1 MWVEDLPN
9 GKYKY
14 CERYKDAKGKIRKV
28 SVTLDKNSSRA
39 QNEASRLLF
48 NKIDAKL
55 EKEKQKIEDEQN
67 KIASITFWEVQDEY
81 FSIYEETVK
90 AKTASLRDTAKKKIR
105 SLVSEDTLLSDVN
118 SVFIL
123 EILEKLYYKE
133 NYSYSYIKTLKASFN
148 MVLDYAISKEYLSV
162 NPIHNVKIKKK
173 VLTLEQREKKKEKYL
188 ERSELKQVIKDMA
201 VIDKSSALLIEFMS
215 LTGLRFGEC
224 VAIQN
229 KNIENNVLHI
239 NGTWDSV
246 SNSKTTTKNIYSD
259 RKITLP
265 KRCLQI
271 IDEYPLKYL
280 KDKISKDNYIFI
292 YKNNKPYNISVVN
305 SRLKKINSS
314 KNLSTHIFRHT
325 HIALLTEL
333 GIPLKSIMERVGHN
347 NPQTTLSIYSHVT
360 EEMSKNII
368 EKLNEIDLLN

>member
-1 MWVEDLPN
+1 MWIEDLPN

-14 CERYKDAKGKIRKV
+14 CERYTDTKGKLRKV

-39 QNEASRLLF
+39 QNEASRLLY
-48 NKIDAKL
+48 NKIDAKI
-55 EKEKQKIEDEQN
+55 EKEKHKIADEQT
-67 KIASITFWEVQDEY
+67 KLASITFWEVQDEY

-90 AKTASLRDTAKKKIR
+90 AKTASLRETAKKKIR
-105 SLVSEDTLLSDVN
+105 SLVSEKTLLSDVD

-123 EILEKLYYKE
+123 EILEKLYYQE
-133 NYSYSYIKTLKASFN
+133 NYSYSYIKTIKASFN
-148 MVLDYAISKEYLSV
+148 MVLDYAISKKYITV
-162 NPIHNVKIKKK
+162 NPISKVRIKKK
-173 VLTLEQREKKKEKYL
+173 PQTLEQREKKKEKYL

-201 VIDKSSALLIEFMS
+201 VIDKSTSLLIEFMS

-224 VAIQN
+224 VAIQK
-229 KNIENNVLHI
+229 KNIENNILHV

-265 KRCLQI
+265 KRCIQI
-271 IDEYPLKYL
+271 IEEYPLKYPN
-280 KDKISKDNYIFI
+280 DKISNDNYIFI
-292 YKNNKPYNISVVN
+292 YKNHKPYSLSVVN

-325 HIALLTEL
+325 HIALLTEI

>member
-1 MWVEDLPN
+1 MWVEDLAN

-14 CERYKDAKGKIRKV
+14 CERYTDTKGKIRKV

-39 QNEASRLLF
+39 RNEASRLLY

-105 SLVSEDTLLSDVN
+105 SLVSEETFLSDVD

-162 NPIHNVKIKKK
+162 NPISNVKSK
-173 VLTLEQREKKKEKYL
+173 R
-188 ERSELKQVIKDMA
+188 
-201 VIDKSSALLIEFMS
+201 KS
-215 LTGLRFGEC
+215 
-224 VAIQN
+224 
-229 KNIENNVLHI
+229 
-239 NGTWDSV
+239 
-246 SNSKTTTKNIYSD
+246 
-259 RKITLP
+259 
-265 KRCLQI
+265 
-271 IDEYPLKYL
+271 
-280 KDKISKDNYIFI
+280 
-292 YKNNKPYNISVVN
+292 
-305 SRLKKINSS
+305 
-314 KNLSTHIFRHT
+314 
-325 HIALLTEL
+325 
-333 GIPLKSIMERVGHN
+333 
-347 NPQTTLSIYSHVT
+347 
-360 EEMSKNII
+360 
-368 EKLNEIDLLN
+368 

>member
-1 MWVEDLPN
+1 MWIEDLPN

-14 CERYKDAKGKIRKV
+14 CERYTDTKGMLRKV

-39 QNEASRLLF
+39 QNEASRLLY
-48 NKIDAKL
+48 NKIDAKI
-55 EKEKQKIEDEQN
+55 EKEKKKINDEQT
-67 KIASITFWEVQDEY
+67 KLASITFWEVQDEY

-90 AKTASLRDTAKKKIR
+90 AKTASLRETAKKKIR
-105 SLVSEDTLLSDVN
+105 SLISEKTLLSDVD

-123 EILEKLYYKE
+123 EILEKLYYQE
-133 NYSYSYIKTLKASFN
+133 NYSYSYVKTIKASFN
-148 MVLDYAISKEYLSV
+148 MVLDYAISKKYITV
-162 NPIHNVKIKKK
+162 NPISNVRIKKK
-173 VLTLEQREKKKEKYL
+173 TQTLEQREKKKEKYL

-201 VIDKSSALLIEFMS
+201 VIDKSTSLLIEFMS

-224 VAIQN
+224 VAIQK
-229 KNIENNVLHI
+229 KNIENNILHV

-265 KRCLQI
+265 KRCVQI
-271 IDEYPLKYL
+271 IEEYPLKYPN
-280 KDKISKDNYIFI
+280 DKISNDNYIFI
-292 YKNNKPYNISVVN
+292 YKNHKPYSLSVVN

>member
-1 MWVEDLPN
+1 MWVEDLAN

-14 CERYKDAKGKIRKV
+14 CERYTDTKGKIRKV

-39 QNEASRLLF
+39 QNEASRLLY

-105 SLVSEDTLLSDVN
+105 SLVSEETLLSDVN

-148 MVLDYAISKEYLSV
+148 MVLDYAISKEYLAV
-162 NPIHNVKIKKK
+162 NPISNVKIKKK

-201 VIDKSSALLIEFMS
+201 VIDKSTSLLIEFMS

-224 VAIQN
+224 VAIQI

-239 NGTWDSV
+239 N
-246 SNSKTTTKNIYSD
+246 
-259 RKITLP
+259 
-265 KRCLQI
+265 
-271 IDEYPLKYL
+271 
-280 KDKISKDNYIFI
+280 
-292 YKNNKPYNISVVN
+292 
-305 SRLKKINSS
+305 
-314 KNLSTHIFRHT
+314 LSLIHI
-325 HIALLTEL
+325 
-333 GIPLKSIMERVGHN
+333 
-347 NPQTTLSIYSHVT
+347 
-360 EEMSKNII
+360 
-368 EKLNEIDLLN
+368 

>member
-1 MWVEDLPN
+1 MWIEDLPN

-14 CERYKDAKGKIRKV
+14 CERYTDTKGKLRKV
-28 SVTLDKNSSRA
+28 TVTLDKNSSRA
-39 QNEASRLLF
+39 QNEASRLLY
-48 NKIDAKL
+48 NKIDAKI
-55 EKEKQKIEDEQN
+55 EKEKKKIDDEQT
-67 KIASITFWEVQDEY
+67 KLASITFWEAQDEY

-90 AKTASLRDTAKKKIR
+90 AKTASLRETAKRKIR
-105 SLVSEDTLLSDVN
+105 SLVNAETLLSDVD

-123 EILEKLYYKE
+123 EILEKLYYQE
-133 NYSYSYIKTLKASFN
+133 NYSYSYIKTVKASFN
-148 MVLDYAISKEYLSV
+148 MVLDYAISKKYITV
-162 NPIHNVKIKKK
+162 NPISNVRIKKK
-173 VLTLEQREKKKEKYL
+173 TQTLEQREKKKEKYL
-188 ERSELKQVIKDMA
+188 ERNELKQVIKDMA
-201 VIDKSSALLIEFMS
+201 VIDKSTSLLIEFMS

-224 VAIQN
+224 VAIQK
-229 KNIENNVLHI
+229 KNIENNILHV

-265 KRCLQI
+265 KRCVQI
-271 IDEYPLKYL
+271 IEEYPLKYPN
-280 KDKISKDNYIFI
+280 DKISNDNYIFI
-292 YKNNKPYNISVVN
+292 YKNHKPYSLSVVN

-325 HIALLTEL
+325 HIALLTEI
-333 GIPLKSIMERVGHN
+333 GVPLKSIMERVGHN

>member
-1 MWVEDLPN
+1 MWIEDLPN

-14 CERYKDAKGKIRKV
+14 CERYTDTKGKLRKV

-39 QNEASRLLF
+39 QNEASRLLY
-48 NKIDAKL
+48 NKIDAKI
-55 EKEKQKIEDEQN
+55 EKEKHKIADEQT
-67 KIASITFWEVQDEY
+67 KLASITFWEVQDEY

-90 AKTASLRDTAKKKIR
+90 AKTASLRETAKKKIR
-105 SLVSEDTLLSDVN
+105 SLVNAETLLSDVD

-123 EILEKLYYKE
+123 EILEKLYYQE
-133 NYSYSYIKTLKASFN
+133 NYSYSYIKTIKASFN
-148 MVLDYAISKEYLSV
+148 MVLDYAISKKYITV
-162 NPIHNVKIKKK
+162 NPISNVRIKKK
-173 VLTLEQREKKKEKYL
+173 TQTLEQREKKKEKYL
-188 ERSELKQVIKDMA
+188 ERNELKQVIKDMA
-201 VIDKSSALLIEFMS
+201 VIDKSTSLLIEFMS

-224 VAIQN
+224 VAIQK
-229 KNIENNVLHI
+229 KNIENNILHV

-265 KRCLQI
+265 KRCIQI
-271 IDEYPLKYL
+271 IEEYPLKYPN
-280 KDKISKDNYIFI
+280 DKISNDNYIFI
-292 YKNNKPYNISVVN
+292 YKNHKPYSLSVVN

-325 HIALLTEL
+325 HIALLTEI

>member
-1 MWVEDLPN
+1 MWIEDLPN

-14 CERYKDAKGKIRKV
+14 CERYTDTKGKLRKV

-39 QNEASRLLF
+39 QNEASRLLY
-48 NKIDAKL
+48 NKIDAKI
-55 EKEKQKIEDEQN
+55 EKEKKKINDEQT
-67 KIASITFWEVQDEY
+67 KLASITFWEVQDEY

-90 AKTASLRDTAKKKIR
+90 AKTASLRETAKKKIR
-105 SLVSEDTLLSDVN
+105 SLVNAETLLSDVD

-123 EILEKLYYKE
+123 EILEKLYYQE
-133 NYSYSYIKTLKASFN
+133 NYSYSYIKTIKASFN
-148 MVLDYAISKEYLSV
+148 MVLDYAISKKYITV
-162 NPIHNVKIKKK
+162 NPISNVRIKKK
-173 VLTLEQREKKKEKYL
+173 TQTLEQREKKKEKYL
-188 ERSELKQVIKDMA
+188 ERNELKQVIKDMA
-201 VIDKSSALLIEFMS
+201 VIDKSTSLLIEFMS

-224 VAIQN
+224 VAIQK
-229 KNIENNVLHI
+229 KNIENNILHV

-265 KRCLQI
+265 KRCIQI
-271 IDEYPLKYL
+271 IEEYPLKYPN
-280 KDKISKDNYIFI
+280 DKISNDNYIFI
-292 YKNNKPYNISVVN
+292 YKNHKPYSLSVAN

-325 HIALLTEL
+325 HIALLTEI

-360 EEMSKNII
+360 EEMGKNII

>member
-1 MWVEDLPN
+1 M
-9 GKYKY
+9 
-14 CERYKDAKGKIRKV
+14 
-28 SVTLDKNSSRA
+28 
-39 QNEASRLLF
+39 
-48 NKIDAKL
+48 
-55 EKEKQKIEDEQN
+55 
-67 KIASITFWEVQDEY
+67 ASITFWEVQDEY

-162 NPIHNVKIKKK
+162 NPIPNVKIKKK

-201 VIDKSSALLIEFMS
+201 VIDKSTSLLIEFMS

-224 VAIQN
+224 VAIQS

-271 IDEYPLKYL
+271 IEEYPLKYP

-292 YKNNKPYNISVVN
+292 YKNNKPYSISVVN

>member
-1 MWVEDLPN
+1 
-9 GKYKY
+9 
-14 CERYKDAKGKIRKV
+14 
-28 SVTLDKNSSRA
+28 
-39 QNEASRLLF
+39 
-48 NKIDAKL
+48 
-55 EKEKQKIEDEQN
+55 
-67 KIASITFWEVQDEY
+67 
-81 FSIYEETVK
+81 
-90 AKTASLRDTAKKKIR
+90 
-105 SLVSEDTLLSDVN
+105 
-118 SVFIL
+118 
-123 EILEKLYYKE
+123 
-133 NYSYSYIKTLKASFN
+133 
-148 MVLDYAISKEYLSV
+148 
-162 NPIHNVKIKKK
+162 
-173 VLTLEQREKKKEKYL
+173 
-188 ERSELKQVIKDMA
+188 MA
-201 VIDKSSALLIEFMS
+201 VIDKSTSLLIEFMS

-224 VAIQN
+224 VAIQR

-271 IDEYPLKYL
+271 IEEYPLKYP

-305 SRLKKINSS
+305 SRLKKINSA